1 MSGSGVIRMPQLFSH
16 ALARLRAV
24 AAMRHSVALALLWRV
39 LLFSACLTLILT
51 LLQLYINFRRAV
63 WVLELRLEQIGESYP
78 DSLAEGLWTLD
89 EKQLR
94 LQLTGILRLPDIRAV
109 EVREAG
115 TAPGRFVV
123 RVGEKP
129 DSSAIVREYPLR
141 YRVQGRER
149 VIGTVHVEATRAG
162 IYQELLHSSFTI
174 LVSQAATIFLVS
186 LFIVY
191 IFHALVTRHLFA
203 IASFVDSYRLH
214 APPSP
219 LRLRRAPRDDEL
231 ERVVTAFNALSD
243 NLQTSYRRLQDAND
257 QLRRSEFYL
266 AEAQKLT
273 HTGSWA
279 WNPVTDAVLYWSE
292 ETFRIFG
299 FDPQGGVPTTG
310 VISQRIHPEDR
321 ENVSQT
327 VRKLASDKTDFVMD
341 YRIVLPDGRVK
352 HIQLIG
358 HPALNRTGE
367 IIHYVGTVMDVTER
381 KRAEEERERLRH
393 REEELARIN
402 RVSMMGELAAS
413 LAHEIKQPIAAAVT
427 DAGTCAGWLQRD
439 PPDLAEAR
447 ASAGRVVIAAMGA
460 AEIIDRVRSLYT
472 RGTPRHELV
481 DINEVIHEMTSLLRD
496 EACRHAVAIRCEL
509 GERVPRIRADR
520 VQVQQVLLNLML
532 NGIEAMK
539 ETGGHLTIASQ
550 CMNGALLVSVVDSGV
565 GVPAEH
571 ADRMFDAFFTTK
583 PQGTGMGL
591 SISRTIVKSHG
602 GRLWA
607 TANARCGATFQ
618 FTLPAEETE
627 LVTAVESPPG
637 A

>member
-1 MSGSGVIRMPQLFSH
+1 
-16 ALARLRAV
+16 
-24 AAMRHSVALALLWRV
+24 MRHSVALALLGRV

-51 LLQLYINFRRAV
+51 LLRLYIDFRRAV
-63 WVLELRLEQIGESYP
+63 WVLDLRLEQIGESYL

-109 EVREAG
+109 EVGEAG

-141 YRVQGRER
+141 YKVQGRER
-149 VIGTVHVEATRAG
+149 VIGTVHLEATHAG
-162 IYQELLHSSFTI
+162 IYHALLRSSFTI

-203 IASFVDSYRLH
+203 IASFVDSYRLD
-214 APPSP
+214 APPLP

-243 NLQTSYRRLQDAND
+243 DLQTSYQRLQDAND

-292 ETFRIFG
+292 EMFRIFE

-310 VISQRIHPEDR
+310 VINQRIHPEDR

-327 VRKLASDKTDFVMD
+327 VRKLAGDRIDFVMD
-341 YRIVLPDGRVK
+341 YRIVLRAGRVK
-352 HIQLIG
+352 HIQMIG
-358 HPALNRTGE
+358 HPALNRTSE
-367 IIHYVGTVMDVTER
+367 IIQYVGTVRDVTER
-381 KRAEEERERLRH
+381 KRAEEERERLRQ
-393 REEELARIN
+393 REEELAHIN

-413 LAHEIKQPIAAAVT
+413 LAHEIKQPLAAAVT
-427 DAGTCAGWLQRD
+427 SAGTCVRWLQRD

-447 ASAGRVVIAAMGA
+447 ESAGRAVIAAMRA
-460 AEIIDRVRSLYT
+460 AEIIGRVRSLYT
-472 RGTPRHELV
+472 RGTPRHELL
-481 DINEVIHEMTSLLRD
+481 DINEIIHEMITLLRD
-496 EACRHAVAIRCEL
+496 EACRRAVAIRCEL
-509 GERVPRIRADR
+509 GERVPKISADR

-539 ETGGHLTIASQ
+539 ETGGCLTITSEG
-550 CMNGALLVSVVDSGV
+550 MNGAQVLVSVADSGV

-583 PQGTGMGL
+583 PQGIGMGL
-591 SISRTIVKSHG
+591 SISRTIVESHG

-607 TANARCGATFQ
+607 TANARCGAIFQ

-627 LVTAVESPPG
+627 LVNSAESPAGAEEQQALSRDGEWPQRPPG